1 MSTSPS
7 KASPTYSSP
16 THLDARPTTTQATS
30 PDRGSEEEAIAAN
43 TSFVALAAAPSTA
56 YDHTTPPATDELD
69 PKHFPNLP
77 FQIYEDPATPDDD
90 LCHTPS
96 TPPPI
101 LNRILPPSL
110 TQAAPRHVN
119 PQRQRSPN
127 IARASRNSR
136 ASGKTTQRV
145 RFQPYSTVEFLADQ
159 IEATHQRL
167 DNLVQLKAD
176 PALLRE
182 TTAQLTL
189 L

>member
-1 MSTSPS
+1 
-7 KASPTYSSP
+7 
-16 THLDARPTTTQATS
+16 
-30 PDRGSEEEAIAAN
+30 
-43 TSFVALAAAPSTA
+43 APSTA

-136 ASGKTTQRV
+136 ASGKTTRRV

-189 L
+189 LYRNHREAVALQYDPSTDVPLLRLSSTLESFPASSSHR